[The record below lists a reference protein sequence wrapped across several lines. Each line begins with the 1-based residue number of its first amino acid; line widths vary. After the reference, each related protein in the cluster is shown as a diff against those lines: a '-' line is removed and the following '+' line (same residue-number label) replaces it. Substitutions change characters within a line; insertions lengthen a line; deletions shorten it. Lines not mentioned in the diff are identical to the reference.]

1 MENVPLR
8 LKTLSPEEGIGRK
21 EEGIGRKVSLD
32 KEKNCDKISLL
43 NALMEQSA
51 GGGSQREGMV
61 EALGHTAAQATPKR
75 PGRTGTAHPRYPG

>member
-21 EEGIGRKVSLD
+21 VSLD
-32 KEKNCDKISLL
+32 KGKNCDKISLL

-61 EALGHTAAQATPKR
+61 EALGHTAAQATPER